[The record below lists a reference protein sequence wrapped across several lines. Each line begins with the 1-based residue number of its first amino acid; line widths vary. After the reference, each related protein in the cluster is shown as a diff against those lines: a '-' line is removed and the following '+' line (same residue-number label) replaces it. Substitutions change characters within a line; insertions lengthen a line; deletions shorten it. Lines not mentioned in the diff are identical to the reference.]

1 MRKKNKVN
9 DEKLKI
15 YLITFSLFILFST
28 IALSIKFS
36 KTNNQNII
44 DSDITV
50 LKDNWI
56 LSEDN
61 KKDKT
66 SISLP
71 ESLKYKKNTTIY
83 LTQILKKSNKLDRN
97 SICLYLGFSNV
108 IVYLDN
114 KVLYKYSNNDY
125 ELYLNKAKN
134 TFHMINLPTDFD
146 GKKLTLEFHMLQNSS
161 LSYEIQAPIVGN
173 KLSICFNLL
182 KKQSLLIFVL
192 FFVVNFVLLIILIL
206 SLKIVI
212 GRENLSHLFYVG
224 MFSLLSS
231 MYTLSESSILQLLTP
246 NTYLINILT
255 FMPLLLL
262 PIPIL
267 MIVLKN
273 IHYRYKNFLSYIIYL
288 VLINFYVQC
297 LINFL
302 GILDFRK
309 MLLAT
314 HFVITTAILSFIY
327 TTVRTWKQKTIEA
340 KCFTFSLMPLFFVT
354 VLDFFLY
361 YFDIESVNIAFFE
374 AALLLFVVFQVIY
387 IIDYF
392 LKYYRQSVQ
401 FATYKEMAYTDIMT
415 SIGNRTRFQKEI
427 EYMDSNKY
435 EFSSIWCILMDLN
448 NLKKTNDNLGHASGD
463 ELIKNFANILKDSC
477 KHKGNCYRTGGDEF
491 IALFKNTS
499 QLEIEKFIKD
509 LNYKIEEFNY
519 NNVVKISVALGYDE
533 YKSGI
538 DENISQ
544 LISRADKLMYKN
556 KLLMK
561 SKKVKE

>member
-1 MRKKNKVN
+1 MKIKYRFN
-9 DEKLKI
+9 DEKIKI
-15 YLITFSLFILFST
+15 YLITFSLFIFFST
-28 IALSIKFS
+28 IILSVNFS
-36 KTNNQNII
+36 ETNNKNII
-44 DSDITV
+44 DRDATT
-50 LKDNWI
+50 LNDNWI

-61 KKDKT
+61 LAEK
-66 SISLP
+66 SLISLP
-71 ESLKYKKNTTIY
+71 RSIKYRKNKTIY
-83 LTQILKKSNKLDRN
+83 LTQTLKKYKKLDRN
-97 SICLYLGFSNV
+97 SLCLYLGFSNV
-108 IVYLDN
+108 TVYLDN
-114 KVLYKYSNNDY
+114 KVIYKYSNNDY

-134 TFHMINLPTDFD
+134 TYHMINLPADFD

-161 LSYEIQAPIVGN
+161 LSYEIQAPLVGS

-231 MYTLSESSILQLLTP
+231 MYTLAESSILQLLTP

-267 MIVLKN
+267 MIVLEN
-273 IHYRYKNFLSYIIYL
+273 IHYRYKNFLNSIIYL

-297 LINFL
+297 IINFL

-309 MLLAT
+309 MLWAT
-314 HFVITTAILSFIY
+314 HFVISIAILSFIY
-327 TTVRTWKQKTIEA
+327 ITVRTWRLKTIEA
-340 KCFTFSLMPLFFVT
+340 KCFTFSLIPLFLVT
-354 VLDFFLY
+354 VLDFLLY
-361 YFDIESVNIAFFE
+361 YLDIESVNIAFFE
-374 AALLLFVVFQVIY
+374 AALLLFVVFQVVY

-392 LKYYRQSVQ
+392 LKYYSQSVQ
-401 FATYKEMAYTDIMT
+401 FTTYKEMAYTDIMT

-427 EYMDSNKY
+427 EYIDSNKDD
-435 EFSSIWCILMDLN
+435 FSSIWCILMDLN
-448 NLKKTNDNLGHASGD
+448 NLKLTNDNLGHASGD

-509 LNYKIEEFNY
+509 LNYQIEEFNY
-519 NNVVKISVALGYDE
+519 NNVVKISVALGYDGFTP
-533 YKSGI
+533 GI
-538 DENISQ
+538 DENMSQ
-544 LISRADKLMYKN
+544 LISRADKLMYRN

-561 SKKVKE
+561 SVKVKE